1 MKIVKIQTEV
11 IFQVLFH
18 ENRENPNPG
27 DVSGAISNP
36 GQVSGAISRL
46 TCRRA
51 QHSGHLQW
59 AGNYP
64 ACGTSRPPD
73 ICTFPDG
80 FWLL

>member
-18 ENRENPNPG
+18 ENRENPNRG
-27 DVSGAISNP
+27 D
-36 GQVSGAISRL
+36 VSGAISRL

-80 FWLL
+80 FWMV

>member
-27 DVSGAISNP
+27 D
-36 GQVSGAISRL
+36 VSGAISRL

-80 FWLL
+80 FWMV